1 MLSTFRIFEITLYAL
16 INFVPYMALM
26 VFAFYKHPRFSKP
39 ITVLICMTATFVQIA
54 TRFWSVLS
62 NSGNSINIILLRTLV
77 YTLLL
82 LAAIN
87 ALAGKVLFV
96 ELIFLNI
103 SSFIMIA
110 ASCVESLFFSG
121 DVHRMYCWHVSML
134 IAILHLIITVPFFFT
149 VKRRLKP
156 MVDTKAIGKEWAYYW
171 TIPATFY
178 MVWQFLIYGSEQTST
193 DAIREPR
200 NVIFLLI
207 INVGAFLIYY
217 MVIRLSNELSKNLEL
232 EKKNHYLDIEKLE
245 YQILEERIE
254 DARRARHDMRHHF
267 IMMSDYLEA
276 GDYEK
281 LREYMSEYRKSVS
294 DEGPIVFCPHRTING
309 ILIYFARL
317 SNEQEIDFEAQVSIP
332 DKLNIPDIDISVL
345 LGNLLENAI
354 DACVSQ
360 TSGKRKIS
368 IRGNADKN
376 SLFFTLDNTCD
387 NEVKQNKKGQ
397 FISTKKDGSGI
408 GIESVKNIVERYD
421 GVFTAE
427 KKGNMFFVS
436 FMLKLSK

>member
-1 MLSTFRIFEITLYAL
+1 MLSTFRIFEIILYAL
-16 INFVPYMALM
+16 VNFLPYLALM
-26 VFAFYKHPRFSKP
+26 VYAFYKHPRFSKP
-39 ITVLICMTATFVQIA
+39 VTVLICLTATLVQVG
-54 TRFWSVLS
+54 TRFWSVLGG
-62 NSGNSINIILLRTLV
+62 SGNSIYIILLRTLV

-87 ALAGKVLFV
+87 ALAGKVFFV

-103 SSFIMIA
+103 SSFIMIT

-121 DVHRMYCWHVSML
+121 EIHRMYCWHVSAL
-134 IAILHLIITVPFFFT
+134 ICILHLILTVPFSLT
-149 VKRRLKP
+149 VKRRLRP
-156 MVDTKAIGKEWAYYW
+156 MIDTPAVGKEWAYQW

-178 MVWQFLIYGSEQTST
+178 IVWQYLIYGSNQTST
-193 DAIREPR
+193 AAIREPK

-207 INVGAFLIYY
+207 INLGALLIYY
-217 MVIRLSNELSKNLEL
+217 VVIRLSDELSKNLEL
-232 EKKNHYLDIEKLE
+232 EKKNHYLNIEKLE
-245 YQILEERIE
+245 YQIIEERIE

-267 IMMSDYLEA
+267 IMMSDYLDS

-317 SNEQEIDFEAQVSIP
+317 SNEQEIDFEAQISIP
-332 DKLNIPDIDISVL
+332 DKLNIPDIDISIL

-368 IRGNADKN
+368 IHGNADKN
-376 SLFFTLDNTCD
+376 SLFFTIDNTCD
-387 NEVKQNKKGQ
+387 NEVKQNEKGQ
-397 FISTKKDGSGI
+397 FITTKKGGSGI
-408 GIESVKNIVERYD
+408 GMESVKNIVERYN
-421 GVFTAE
+421 GVFTAD
-427 KKGNMFFVS
+427 KKGNMFYVS
-436 FMLKLSK
+436 FMLNLGV